1 VTTPSDAS
9 RAHVTSLTCAW
20 LGLAPGTDVPV
31 MPDALAR
38 RLLRVEELEHS
49 HRDQWG
55 NWEFG
60 FCEAYREGRLWEPD
74 VDRWLDDRRRE
85 LGAAHRAPWPDDRPF
100 AICLSHDVD
109 LISDAVTPGQALRSM
124 RLALLGGDRSRR
136 DRVVRLARPGVRAAR
151 AARHGLSTAP
161 AADSLERCLD
171 IEKQNEVTATYFF
184 TAYPGR
190 DGHRFDCAYDFGDRC
205 RFGGIE
211 TTVADVVRTI
221 DRGGFEVGLHGS
233 YNSALVPGRLAAEKT
248 ALEQATGLSVAST
261 RQHFLHWDIR
271 ATPPLHAGA
280 GFSADS
286 TLGFNRNIGLRSGTS
301 LPFRL
306 FDFERGHAVGPVELP
321 IVVSDPALIREDAL
335 ELGLELARETLRAM
349 LDRIADVAG
358 VATVVFHPNNL
369 EQPDYL
375 RLFEDVIAY
384 GRERG
389 AWFASVAELD
399 AWFRAREAG
408 QPA

>member
-1 VTTPSDAS
+1 MTSATDADS
-9 RAHVTSLTCAW
+9 A
-20 LGLAPGTDVPV
+20 G
-31 MPDALAR
+31 
-38 RLLRVEELEHS
+38 
-49 HRDQWG
+49 
-55 NWEFG
+55 
-60 FCEAYREGRLWEPD
+60 
-74 VDRWLDDRRRE
+74 
-85 LGAAHRAPWPDDRPF
+85 
-100 AICLSHDVD
+100 
-109 LISDAVTPGQALRSM
+109 
-124 RLALLGGDRSRR
+124 SRR
-136 DRVVRLARPGVRAAR
+136 P
-151 AARHGLSTAP
+151 SPTSCAP
-161 AADSLERCLD
+161 S
-171 IEKQNEVTATYFF
+171 
-184 TAYPGR
+184 
-190 DGHRFDCAYDFGDRC
+190 
-205 RFGGIE
+205 
-211 TTVADVVRTI
+211 

-248 ALEQATGLSVAST
+248 ALEQATGLSVTST

-271 ATPPLHAGA
+271 TTPPLQADA

-286 TLGFNRNIGLRSGTS
+286 TLGFNRNIGLRAGTS

-306 FDFERGHAVGPVELP
+306 FDFEQDRAVEPVELP

-384 GRERG
+384 GRVRG